1 MSREG
6 GKILLTSKE
15 NHVCGCFVLE
25 TTDLRESVENDRVS
39 PRTQDGH
46 RSINGN
52 VHLQFRAFLK
62 LSARVFSSEMHFE
75 FLYTRRA
82 SSAWRAWADTA
93 PGGDSIP
100 LSPDDWLG
108 GAPTCQDAGS
118 STKYSQGP
126 RA

>member
-25 TTDLRESVENDRVS
+25 TTDLRESVENDRIS

-52 VHLQFRAFLK
+52 VHLQFQSFSEAVSKSILLRDAL
-62 LSARVFSSEMHFE
+62 RVFIYEKSLVCMASLGRHS
-75 FLYTRRA
+75 TRR
-82 SSAWRAWADTA
+82 R
-93 PGGDSIP
+93 
-100 LSPDDWLG
+100 
-108 GAPTCQDAGS
+108 QY
-118 STKYSQGP
+118 STVS
-126 RA
+126 